1 MRRNM
6 KALARPAIAAIVAG
20 LALAAPA
27 SAGYGTEVSDAT
39 TRIMHEYQYVMPK
52 LQGQN
57 TAYPISLGAM
67 NYVVGRVSA
76 PNYGYYNEIAK
87 NPTNSD
93 IEDLLARQA
102 GICGSAQI
110 AFEAI
115 MGRLGLRTRKL
126 SVWYDGGGHATI
138 EVWYNDGS
146 GADWHWFD
154 PTWGFFFR
162 RPGDRPD
169 AVLSI
174 KEAMQLS
181 AAEREAY
188 KVENESLLW
197 TQVIQH
203 LGKNSATARGT
214 GYWFMEYDHLKVEV
228 VGTGEI
234 VYQR

>member
-1 MRRNM
+1 V
-6 KALARPAIAAIVAG
+6 KALIRSAIAVIAAG

-27 SAGYGTEVSDAT
+27 SAGYGTEVSEAT
-39 TRIMHEYQYVMPK
+39 TRVIQEYQYVMPK

-57 TAYPISLGAM
+57 TAYPIALGAM
-67 NYVVGRVSA
+67 NYVVGHVSA
-76 PNYGYYNEIAK
+76 PNYGYYNEIAQ

-93 IEDLLARQA
+93 IEDLLDRQA

-110 AFEAI
+110 AYEAI
-115 MGRLGLRTRKL
+115 MNALGLKTRKL

-162 RPGDRPD
+162 KPGDRPD
-169 AVLSI
+169 ATLSL
-174 KEAMQLS
+174 KEAMELS
-181 AAEREAY
+181 PSDREAY

-197 TQVIQH
+197 TQVIEY
-203 LGKNSATARGT
+203 LGKNNSWARGT
-214 GYWFMEYDHLKVEV
+214 GYWFMEYDHVKAEV

>member
-1 MRRNM
+1 M
-6 KALARPAIAAIVAG
+6 KVLIRTAVATIAAG

-27 SAGYGTEVSDAT
+27 SAGYGTEVSEAT
-39 TRIMHEYQYVMPK
+39 TRVMQEYQYVMPK
-52 LQGQN
+52 LRGQN
-57 TAYPISLGAM
+57 TAFPIALGAM
-67 NYVVGRVSA
+67 NYVVGHVSA

-110 AFEAI
+110 AMEAI
-115 MGRLGLRTRKL
+115 MSAVGLKTRKL

-162 RPGDRPD
+162 KPGDRPD
-169 AVLSI
+169 AVLSF
-174 KEAMQLS
+174 KEAMELNAS
-181 AAEREAY
+181 DREAY

-197 TQVIQH
+197 TQVVQY
-203 LGKNSATARGT
+203 LGKVAARGT
-214 GYWFMEYDHLKVEV
+214 GYWFMEFDHLKAEV